1 MSVLLLAAVAGC
13 ADCVDP
19 FAGMAQP
26 IKERQVVAFEKNV
39 FCINVRDCVFAEIKM
54 SGHEL
59 DGALYVHHEKAELLM
74 SSTLFSS
81 CASEQGSGVVFWGS
95 RSEVV
100 SMCCYKMSASGL
112 NGNAAYLFTPESGST
127 LVNHSSF
134 SMCQAPKSVYGT
146 FCIAYTKLSAR
157 LVNASN
163 NQANRASAFYLILGR
178 NLSQIGYFTVAGNSG
193 GTICSVIADR
203 KTEQEDIHD
212 VIFTQND
219 CTVSL
224 ISGKVAGNY
233 SKSMFVANKFPKLA
247 TGTASFRFVECQ
259 FDCKREDLNNTDI
272 VLEQCTFEGKIVTP
286 IYDHM
291 NTYGCQGYVAPKTKS
306 GIIAFAVILAV
317 LVVITVALGALGM
330 YLKRRHGKPSPT
342 ILVMKDNMGDLPLV
356 FEGKPLLDG
365 GTPHKSST

>member
-1 MSVLLLAAVAGC
+1 MSVLLLVAMAGC
-13 ADCVDP
+13 ADCIDP
-19 FAGMAQP
+19 FAGMTQP

-54 SGHEL
+54 SGEAL

-81 CASEQGSGVVFWGS
+81 CASDQGSGVVFWGS
-95 RSEVV
+95 RSEIVN
-100 SMCCYKMSASGL
+100 MCCYQMSATGL
-112 NGNAAYLFTPESGST
+112 NGNAAYLFTREGGST

-134 SMCQAPKSVYGT
+134 SMCKAPKSVYGT
-146 FCIAYTKLSAR
+146 FCVAYTRLSAR
-157 LVNASN
+157 LVNVSH
-163 NQANRASAFYLILGR
+163 NQANRASAFYLILGQ

-193 GTICSVIADR
+193 GTICSVIAEA

-212 VIFTQND
+212 VVFTQND

-233 SKSMFVANKFPKLA
+233 SNSIFVANKFPKLA
-247 TGTASFRFVECQ
+247 TGTASFRFVGCQ
-259 FDCKREDLNNTDI
+259 FDCRREDLNNTDI
-272 VLEQCTFEGKIVTP
+272 FLEQCTFEGKIYTP

-291 NTYGCQGYVAPKTKS
+291 NTYGCWAYVAPKTKT
-306 GIIAFAVILAV
+306 GFIAFAVVTAV
-317 LVVITVALGALGM
+317 LVVVAIVLGALGW
-330 YLKRRHGKPSPT
+330 YFKRRHGQPAPT
-342 ILVMKDNMGDLPLV
+342 ILVMKDNIGDLPLV

-365 GTPHKSST
+365 DTPHKSST